1 MLYIKA
7 LMAFITH
14 HPALAYG
21 AIFLISLSES
31 LALVGLI
38 VPGTV
43 IMFGVGAI
51 VATGSLG
58 LKPVLLLA
66 AAGAVAGDGI
76 SYWLGHHYQGELK
89 RIWPFSRYPGMLKN
103 GETFFQRHGGKSV
116 LFGRFVGPVRPVIPV
131 VAGMLGMGPLHF
143 SVVNVV
149 SAMGWALVYILPG
162 VFFGTSLAVAGAV
175 STRLAV
181 LIFLILAT
189 SWVSVWLGRK
199 LVLLVGHRGP
209 IWLTALKEWAS
220 ADTPVHGVVLPVKR
234 LISYLFLRQQGEEL
248 FLGFL
253 VLALFAA
260 GWGFLGVLQDVLAKD
275 PLVLADQAVY
285 HFFQS
290 LRTPWAD
297 HFLVAA
303 TELGDSFVNICISGS
318 VLLVLLLRRRY
329 RTAGYWVLTIL
340 GGLVGVQ
347 LLKWLV
353 HLPRPVAIYHGASAY
368 GFPSGHT
375 TMSVILYGFLAILI
389 ARGLSST
396 LRWGLFVSV
405 FLISFIIA
413 ISRLYLGAH
422 WLSDVLGG
430 FLIGTSWTALLG
442 IAYLKRPGEGVPR
455 RLLGL
460 VAVLVIVIAGGWHVT
475 QRHEKDLA
483 FYTPRQ
489 NVQSM
494 PLAKWLAD
502 GWRELP
508 AWRID
513 MEGEWEQPLTIQW
526 AGSPEDLAQY
536 LLTKGWQS
544 PPSLNLKSFL
554 GMFSPDTP
562 IEKLPILPR
571 LHNGQVDRLR
581 LVHRLK
587 GQRWVMRLWSADVKI
602 AGNNTPLFVGTIEVQ
617 HRRHLTWLITA
628 AMDTSEYDRP
638 LEALE
643 QDLHDRFAMKLVN
656 RRSNIFQVSRED
668 HRMRWRG
675 RVLLLCEKAK
685 S

>member
-1 MLYIKA
+1 MHYITA
-7 LMAFITH
+7 LLVFITH
-14 HPALAYG
+14 YPALAYG
-21 AIFLISLSES
+21 VIFLISLSES

-76 SYWLGHHYQGELK
+76 SYWLGHHYQEKLR
-89 RIWPFSRYPGMLKN
+89 RIWPFSRYSGMLKN
-103 GETFFQRHGGKSV
+103 GETFFHRHGGKSV

-131 VAGMLGMGPLHF
+131 VAGMLGMSPLHF
-143 SVVNVV
+143 GVVNVL
-149 SAMGWALVYILPG
+149 SAMGWALFYILPG

-181 LIFLILAT
+181 LIFILLAT
-189 SWVSVWLGRK
+189 SWVFIWLGRK

-209 IWLTALKEWAS
+209 IWLAALKDWVS
-220 ADTPVHGVVLPVKR
+220 AEPPAHGVALPVKQFF
-234 LISYLFLRQQGEEL
+234 SYLFLRQQGEEL

-253 VLALFAA
+253 VLTLFVA

-275 PLVLADQAVY
+275 PLVVADQAVY

-297 HFLVAA
+297 HVLVAV
-303 TELGDSFVNICISGS
+303 TEFGDSFVNICLSGA
-318 VLLVLLLRRRY
+318 VLLVLLLKRCY
-329 RTAGYWVLTIL
+329 RTAGFWALAVL

-347 LLKWLV
+347 LLKWLI
-353 HLPRPVAIYHGASAY
+353 HSPRPVDIYHGVSAY

-375 TMSVILYGFLAILI
+375 TMSVILYGFLAIMLG
-389 ARGLSST
+389 RGLSST
-396 LRWGLFVSV
+396 LRWGLFVGAL
-405 FLISFIIA
+405 LISFVIA
-413 ISRLYLGAH
+413 VSRLYLGAH

-430 FLIGTSWTALLG
+430 FFIGTSWAALLG
-442 IAYLKRPGEGVPR
+442 IAYLKRPAKIVPR

-460 VAVLVIVIAGGWHVT
+460 VAVLVIVTTGGWHVA
-475 QRHEKDLA
+475 QRHEKDLM
-483 FYTPRQ
+483 FYAPRHD
-489 NVQSM
+489 VQSM
-494 PLAKWLAD
+494 PLKKWLAG

-513 MEGEWEQPLTIQW
+513 LAGELEEQPLTIQW
-526 AGSPEDLAQY
+526 AGSSDDLAQY
-536 LLTKGWQS
+536 LLTKGWQRS
-544 PPSLNLKSFL
+544 PSLNLKSFL

-562 IEKLPILPR
+562 IEELPILPR
-571 LHNGQVDRLR
+571 LHDGRVDRLR
-581 LVHRLK
+581 LVRRVK
-587 GQRWVMRLWSADVKI
+587 DQRWVLHLWPSDVKI
-602 AGNNTPLFVGTIEVQ
+602 SGNNIALFLGTIEVQ

-628 AMDTSEYDRP
+628 ARDTGEYDP
-638 LEALE
+638 SLDELE
-643 QDLHDRFAMKLVN
+643 QELHDRFAMKVVRRTSNEVQVN
-656 RRSNIFQVSRED
+656 RED
-668 HRMRWRG
+668 HWLHWRG
-675 RVLLLCEKAK
+675 RVLLLWGL
-685 S
+685 